1 MPPQVLA
8 VVKFGLLSPV
18 ADMVLYAHATLNK
31 HHRRSERGGVQRRP
45 GPHRAV
51 GGEEEPRRR
60 RARAPQG
67 RQGPCGEAVCKE
79 AIRHCEKRGSGTM
92 ECQEGLAVS
101 ATLSVLQGFPG
112 RDLIIRAV
120 VNHGPIEQ

>member
-1 MPPQVLA
+1 M
-8 VVKFGLLSPV
+8 
-18 ADMVLYAHATLNK
+18 
-31 HHRRSERGGVQRRP
+31 
-45 GPHRAV
+45 PHRTSVTDGPNEAAFRAV
-51 GGEEEPRRR
+51 QALIEQSEGKEPRRR
-60 RARAPQG
+60 RARATRGPQG

-92 ECQEGLAVS
+92 ECPEGLAVS